1 MLLWGKN
8 LHFSEHHAGTTDAS
22 AGAPATSKLPV
33 PVSRLRWA
41 LVRRL
46 LFAIPLGLLFGVM
59 LINGFKVNDSA
70 LAAAAMAGG
79 TGLSLSLFLGIIW
92 LVGRRRQALFA
103 AAGGD
108 PDVVGV
114 LLFGAMAPD
123 IGRLGPYS
131 DTKYYRW
138 IGGFGPGGDGGK
150 GDWG

>member
-1 MLLWGKN
+1 M
-8 LHFSEHHAGTTDAS
+8 HSSDHRAAGT
-22 AGAPATSKLPV
+22 GLPAETTATTKLPV

-46 LFAIPLGLLFGVM
+46 VFAIPLGLLIGVM
-59 LINGFKVNDSA
+59 LINGFKANESA
-70 LAAAAMAGG
+70 TVAAMAGG
-79 TGLSLSLFLGIIW
+79 VGLAFSLFLGIIW
-92 LVGRRRQALFA
+92 LVGRRRRALFA
-103 AAGGD
+103 ASGGD
-108 PDVVGV
+108 PDAAGV
-114 LLFGAMAPD
+114 LLFGAMAPK

>member
-1 MLLWGKN
+1 M
-8 LHFSEHHAGTTDAS
+8 HSSDHRAAGT
-22 AGAPATSKLPV
+22 GLPAETTATTKLPV

-46 LFAIPLGLLFGVM
+46 VFAIPLGLLFGVM
-59 LINGFKVNDSA
+59 LINGFKANESA
-70 LAAAAMAGG
+70 TAAAMAGG
-79 TGLSLSLFLGIIW
+79 VGLAFSLFLGIIW
-92 LVGRRRQALFA
+92 LVGRRRRALFA
-103 AAGGD
+103 ASGGD
-108 PDVVGV
+108 PDAAGV
-114 LLFGAMAPD
+114 LLFGAMAPK